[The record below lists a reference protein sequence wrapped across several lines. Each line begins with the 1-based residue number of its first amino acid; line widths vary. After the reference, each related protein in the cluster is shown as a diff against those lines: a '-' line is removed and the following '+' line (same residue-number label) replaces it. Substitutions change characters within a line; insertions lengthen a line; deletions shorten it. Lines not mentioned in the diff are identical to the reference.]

1 MNKLSRRTNLQKI
14 CGTAAADV
22 IGEGMTPQSA
32 GEKPLKQIG
41 RIATKYPSC
50 TAERLVPNPQ
60 TRCIRR

>member
-32 GEKPLKQIG
+32 GKRHSSLSGRSQRNTHRARLKDWRQ
-41 RIATKYPSC
+41 
-50 TAERLVPNPQ
+50 NPQ
-60 TRCIRR
+60 TRFIGK

>member
-32 GEKPLKQIG
+32 GEKALKPIGQI
-41 RIATKYPSC
+41 AAKYPSC
-50 TAERLVPNPQ
+50 TAERLAPNPQ
-60 TRCIRR
+60 TRFIRR